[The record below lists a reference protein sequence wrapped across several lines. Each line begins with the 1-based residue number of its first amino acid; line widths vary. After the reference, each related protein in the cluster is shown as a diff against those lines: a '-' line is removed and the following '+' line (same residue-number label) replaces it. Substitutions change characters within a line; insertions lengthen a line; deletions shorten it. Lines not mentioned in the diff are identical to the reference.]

1 MEPLTQDGLRARKFK
16 TPRTISALILRE
28 MSTTYG
34 RSPGGYLWAVVEPV
48 GMVAMF
54 TLIVAVGLKI
64 RTPSLGTNFAFFFAT
79 GILPFTMFVRVS
91 GRVSTAITFSKAL
104 LFYPGVTFFD
114 AVAARFLLNA
124 LTQVMVFYLVMTGI
138 LLIFETRAILD
149 LAPIVL
155 GLVMSLSLALGIG
168 TLNAY
173 LIPTFPV
180 WGSVWTIATAPLFF
194 LSAIIYVFEELP
206 ALGQAIL
213 WWNPLVHVTGTVRS
227 GFYSTYEAA
236 YVSPIYVFSVAF
248 IPLTFG
254 LLLLRRHHKRI
265 LNS

>member
-1 MEPLTQDGLRARKFK
+1 MAKAA
-16 TPRTISALILRE
+16 II
-28 MSTTYG
+28 
-34 RSPGGYLWAVVEPV
+34 GG
-48 GMVAMF
+48 
-54 TLIVAVGLKI
+54 
-64 RTPSLGTNFAFFFAT
+64 
-79 GILPFTMFVRVS
+79 
-91 GRVSTAITFSKAL
+91 
-104 LFYPGVTFFD
+104 GVIGGGW
-114 AVAARFLLNA
+114 AARFLLNA